1 MHPYRK
7 VRDEQGEYSG
17 VEDSNP
23 PVCAFLYAL
32 SLFDALIAHRDFD
45 DYSTFGVATIGRR
58 QQVVD
63 RANEIRANVFIPRR
77 RQPLLQR
84 FEEV

>member
-1 MHPYRK
+1 
-7 VRDEQGEYSG
+7 
-17 VEDSNP
+17 
-23 PVCAFLYAL
+23 
-32 SLFDALIAHRDFD
+32 
-45 DYSTFGVATIGRR
+45 VATIGRR

-84 FEEV
+84 FEEVWRGGGGVESAVGDFVCFNCIGI